1 MNLTELSKKSGI
13 KYHTARKYV
22 KALQEKGIISE
33 VSEELIPILKQ
44 IAELTA
50 SGKTVN
56 EAIDFLVSRPAKESN
71 FSEILLRLES
81 KIDALEKENRAQK
94 ELLQVYLSKIDKL
107 QEQVRALPAP
117 KKPVSERVKEWW
129 KSLSKK
135 LKGSKESP

>member
-1 MNLTELSKKSGI
+1 MNVTELSKKSGL

-22 KALQEKGIISE
+22 KALQERGIISE
-33 VSEELIPILKQ
+33 PSEELIPILKQ

-56 EAIDFLVSRPAKESN
+56 EAIEFIVSRPAQEAN
-71 FSEILLRLES
+71 FSEILLRLEA

-107 QEQVRALPAP
+107 QEQIRALPAP
-117 KKPVSERVKEWW
+117 KKTVSEKVKQWW

-135 LKGSKESP
+135 LKGSNEAT